1 MVWYWEDGTDSSW
14 LLYCHTSFF
23 VVIELGEML
32 LGVKSLFL
40 SYGMYLV
47 CPLSGVFVWGLISM
61 NHCWIGRVN
70 VANSPSADVVC
81 PQDPHPSR
89 AHPTEWEVKKG
100 LYIYPKWSMYL
111 PMIFLD
117 NSSTISISYT
127 VYKYMQYIL
136 YIQYIY
142 ERPPKPPTFW
152 NSYTRTLILDTIMK
166 LSGTIG
172 VTQKTMTLDTHVR
185 LILLQTLNPQE
196 RWGTHKKRW
205 PFQPR
210 LFADVIGLVRCSYT
224 QYIYVYRIMYTYF
237 YIPLLCLIAACRV
250 KTNQG
255 PQIHLRLVACGFS
268 MSFCDLLFVFQKN
281 RLFGCLW
288 HLKYICIQYVYIY
301 IFHCQ
306 VFF

>member
-1 MVWYWEDGTDSSW
+1 MFLVPLLVCSTGRDETPKVAMDDGSGKMLRS
-14 LLYCHTSFF
+14 CHLEIAEGASG
-23 VVIELGEML
+23 VIERWFDIERMGRIPPDCYTVIL
-32 LGVKSLFL
+32 LSLLSLSWARCCWVVKSLFL

-142 ERPPKPPTFW
+142 
-152 NSYTRTLILDTIMK
+152 
-166 LSGTIG
+166 
-172 VTQKTMTLDTHVR
+172 
-185 LILLQTLNPQE
+185 
-196 RWGTHKKRW
+196 
-205 PFQPR
+205 
-210 LFADVIGLVRCSYT
+210 T

-268 MSFCDLLFVFQKN
+268 MSFCDLLFVFQKIVC
-281 RLFGCLW
+281 LVVFGIW
-288 HLKYICIQYVYIY
+288 SIYVYNMYIY
-301 IFHCQ
+301 IYFI
-306 VFF
+306 VKFFLILCT

>member
-142 ERPPKPPTFW
+142 
-152 NSYTRTLILDTIMK
+152 
-166 LSGTIG
+166 
-172 VTQKTMTLDTHVR
+172 
-185 LILLQTLNPQE
+185 
-196 RWGTHKKRW
+196 
-205 PFQPR
+205 
-210 LFADVIGLVRCSYT
+210 T

-288 HLKYICIQYVYIY
+288 HLKYICIQYVYLY

>member
-47 CPLSGVFVWGLISM
+47 CPLSGVFVSGLISM

-142 ERPPKPPTFW
+142 
-152 NSYTRTLILDTIMK
+152 
-166 LSGTIG
+166 
-172 VTQKTMTLDTHVR
+172 
-185 LILLQTLNPQE
+185 
-196 RWGTHKKRW
+196 
-205 PFQPR
+205 
-210 LFADVIGLVRCSYT
+210 T

-237 YIPLLCLIAACRV
+237 FTSPCYVSLLRAVSKPTKAHRSTWGWWPVVFPCRSV
-250 KTNQG
+250 IYYLCFK
-255 PQIHLRLVACGFS
+255 
-268 MSFCDLLFVFQKN
+268 KN

-301 IFHCQ
+301 IYIFI
-306 VFF
+306 VKFFLILCT